1 MGKLQRR
8 RLFNPSGL
16 IMKAEVH
23 PTAVLL
29 GDVEVKEGVKIG
41 PYTIIDGEK
50 GKVVI
55 GEGTVVYGHVWIQ
68 GPTFLGEDNR
78 IYPYVSIGGGP
89 QDIGY
94 KEEPTEIYIGDRN
107 VIREYTTINKGSTKD
122 KGKTVIGNDNYF
134 MAYSHI
140 AHDCKIGNNI
150 VFTNGASVAG
160 HAEVHDY
167 AILSA
172 FVGVQQFCR
181 IGAHSFVGAY
191 SAVTQDVLPYAKVV
205 GIRPLRVVGVNTVG
219 LSRRGFTRDQIRS
232 IDRAFR
238 LLLRSGL
245 LLKEAISE
253 IEKEL
258 GDREEI
264 KVILDFL
271 KTLDPRRGFH
281 RKFGNSG

>member
-1 MGKLQRR
+1 
-8 RLFNPSGL
+8 
-16 IMKAEVH
+16 MKGDIH

-29 GDVEVKEGVKIG
+29 GDVEVGEGVKIG
-41 PYTIIDGEK
+41 PYTIIDGVR

-55 GEGTVVYGHVWIQ
+55 GDGTVIHGHVWVQ
-68 GPTFLGEDNR
+68 GPTFFGKDNE
-78 IYPYVSIGGGP
+78 IFPYVSIGGAP

-94 KEEPTEIYIGDRN
+94 KQEPTEIYIGDRN
-107 VIREYTTINKGSTKD
+107 VIREYTTINKGTTKD

-140 AHDCKIGNNI
+140 AHDCLIGNHV
-150 VFTNGASVAG
+150 VFTNGASIAG
-160 HAEVHDY
+160 HVEVQDY

-181 IGAHSFVGAY
+181 IGTHSFVGAY

-205 GIRPLRVVGVNTVG
+205 GIRPLEVVGINTVG
-219 LSRRGFTRDQIRS
+219 LSRRGFTREQIRT

-238 LLLRSGL
+238 LLLRSGY

-258 GDREEI
+258 GDREEV
-264 KVILDFL
+264 KVILEFL
-271 KTLDPRRGFH
+271 NTLDPRRGFH
-281 RKFGNSG
+281 RKVRNGK